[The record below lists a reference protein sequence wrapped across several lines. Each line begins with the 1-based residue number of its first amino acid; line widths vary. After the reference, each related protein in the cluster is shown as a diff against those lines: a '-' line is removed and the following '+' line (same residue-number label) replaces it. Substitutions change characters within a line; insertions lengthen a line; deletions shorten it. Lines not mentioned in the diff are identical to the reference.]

1 MNWSEFWDKV
11 WSALTS
17 GGIVLLKLFAIFIV
31 GYILIRVIKKITKKL
46 LAKTSLD
53 DLFKKYIIKALSFV
67 LYVLLVLTMLQ
78 TIGVEV
84 TGIVAAIAAAGL
96 AVALALQ
103 DALKSLANGIIILIT
118 KPFKANDAIEVN
130 GISGKVVSVS
140 FFNTIIDTWDNKR
153 IIIPNKNM
161 INYEIENTNY
171 HGTRRMSFEFT
182 VSHNTDIEL
191 LRKLVIESF
200 LSNEKVFTEP
210 APELLLREI
219 NETGIKFEARAW
231 TVSDDLAGVLPNCM
245 QVIYNEIKKNG
256 IELASKSLVVYNEER
271 NKNLFYDNKP
281 LAFRDLTQNP
291 EIKNSED
298 ASLDKQI
305 ENFAFGRIKKIKS
318 KKNNKT

>member
-1 MNWSEFWDKV
+1 
-11 WSALTS
+11 
-17 GGIVLLKLFAIFIV
+17 
-31 GYILIRVIKKITKKL
+31 
-46 LAKTSLD
+46 
-53 DLFKKYIIKALSFV
+53 
-67 LYVLLVLTMLQ
+67 
-78 TIGVEV
+78 
-84 TGIVAAIAAAGL
+84 
-96 AVALALQ
+96 
-103 DALKSLANGIIILIT
+103 
-118 KPFKANDAIEVN
+118 
-130 GISGKVVSVS
+130 
-140 FFNTIIDTWDNKR
+140 
-153 IIIPNKNM
+153 M

-200 LSNEKVFTEP
+200 LSNKKVFTAP

-291 EIKNSED
+291 EIKDNED
-298 ASLDKQI
+298 ASLEKQI
-305 ENFAFGRIKKIKS
+305 EDFAFGRIKKIKS
-318 KKNNKT
+318 KKNKKSKNK